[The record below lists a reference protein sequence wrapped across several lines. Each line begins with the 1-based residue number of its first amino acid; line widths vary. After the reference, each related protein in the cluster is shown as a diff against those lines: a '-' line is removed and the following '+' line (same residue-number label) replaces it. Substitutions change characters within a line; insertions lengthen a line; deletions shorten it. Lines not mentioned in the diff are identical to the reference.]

1 MAFIELDPSESGR
14 WIRQSLESGGRVMVN
29 CWQGASRSTT
39 MVLAYLVKYEKLQLA
54 EALRLVKAKRDVR
67 PNDGFL
73 LQLIEFEE
81 KCKN

>member
-1 MAFIELDPSESGR
+1 MDSALKA
-14 WIRQSLESGGRVMVN
+14 GGKVLVN

-39 MVLAYLVKYEKLQLA
+39 MVLAYLIKYEKLELA
-54 EALRLVKAKRDVR
+54 EALRLVKSKRDVR

-73 LQLIEFEE
+73 LQLIEFEQ

>member
-1 MAFIELDPSESGR
+1 
-14 WIRQSLESGGRVMVN
+14 
-29 CWQGASRSTT
+29 
-39 MVLAYLVKYEKLQLA
+39 MVLAYLVKYEQIQLA

-81 KCKN
+81 KCKTDL

>member
-1 MAFIELDPSESGR
+1 MDAALK
-14 WIRQSLESGGRVMVN
+14 SGGHLLVN

-39 MVLAYLVKYEKLQLA
+39 MVLAYLVKYEKLNLA

-81 KCKN
+81 KCKKWLGLPKPLEEER